1 MRLRIVAPLGMLQ
14 AGSGRKKL
22 MQRVVIVGGGAIG
35 SSIAYFL
42 LSDPSFRGEVT
53 VIERDPSYAQAS
65 SALSASSIRQQF
77 STSINIE
84 IGRFGIAF
92 LREAA
97 QRLAVDGDAPDL
109 GLVEPGYLFLATR
122 AGASV
127 LERSHGLQRAL
138 GVDTALLDPHQLR
151 ERFHWLSAEGI
162 AIGSLGLSGEG
173 WFDGYGLLQAYRRK
187 ARSLGATYLA
197 ASAAGFATA
206 GDRVTA
212 VRLADGSSVPCDVA
226 VNAAGPWAANVARSL
241 GIDLPVRARRRCVFV
256 FTCPTPI
263 APCPLVVDPS
273 GVWFRPEGRGFI
285 CGVSPDAGDDPDDLP
300 LEVDHRLFDETIW
313 PTLAARVPAFEALRQ
328 TSAWA
333 GYYEYN
339 TFDQNGIVGPH
350 PDWRNVVLANGFSG
364 HGIQQSPAV
373 GRGVAELI
381 AHGGYRSLDLSP
393 LAFERIVS
401 GRPLV
406 ELAVV

>member
-1 MRLRIVAPLGMLQ
+1 MFAERAAARYVTSSHQ
-14 AGSGRKKL
+14 AAVL
-22 MQRVVIVGGGAIG
+22 MQRVVIIGGGAIG

-42 LSDPSFRGEVT
+42 LSDPAFRGEVT
-53 VIERDPSYAQAS
+53 VIERDPSYTQAS

-84 IGRFGIAF
+84 IGRFGIEF
-92 LREAA
+92 LRESGE
-97 QRLAVDGDAPDL
+97 RLAVHGDAPDI
-109 GLVEPGYLFLATR
+109 GLLEHGYLFLAS
-122 AGASV
+122 APGASI
-127 LERSHGLQRAL
+127 LERSHGLQHAL
-138 GVDTALLDPHQLR
+138 GVDVALLEPHALR
-151 ERFHWLSAEGI
+151 QRFHWLATDGV
-162 AIGSLGLSGEG
+162 ALGSLGLSGEG
-173 WFDGYGLLQAYRRK
+173 WFDGYGLLQAYRGK
-187 ARSLGATYLA
+187 ARSLGATYVTG
-197 ASAAGFATA
+197 SAAGFATS
-206 GDRVTA
+206 GNRVTA
-212 VRLADGSSVPCDVA
+212 VRLADGSSISCDFA
-226 VNAAGPWAANVARSL
+226 VNAAGPWAAAVARWL

-263 APCPLVVDPS
+263 TPCPLVVEPT

-285 CGVSPDAGDDPDDLP
+285 CGVSPDAGQDPDDLP
-300 LEVDHRLFDETIW
+300 LEVDHRLFDEIIW

-339 TFDQNGIVGPH
+339 TFDQNGIVGLH
-350 PDWRNVVLANGFSG
+350 PAWRNLALANGFSG

-381 AHGGYRSLDLSP
+381 VHGGYRTLDLSP
-393 LAFERIVS
+393 LAFERIVED
-401 GRPLV
+401 RPLV

>member
-1 MRLRIVAPLGMLQ
+1 
-14 AGSGRKKL
+14 

-42 LSDPSFRGEVT
+42 LADPAFRGHVT

-77 STSINIE
+77 STSINVE
-84 IGRFGIAF
+84 IGRFGIEF
-92 LREAA
+92 LREAGH
-97 QRLAVDGDAPDL
+97 RLAVDGDAPDL
-109 GLVEPGYLFLATR
+109 GLTEPGYLFLASP
-122 AGASV
+122 AGASI
-127 LERSHGLQRAL
+127 LERSHGLQHAL
-138 GVDTALLDPHQLR
+138 GVDVALLEPHALR
-151 ERFHWLSAEGI
+151 QRFHWLSTEGI
-162 AIGSLGLSGEG
+162 ALGSLGLTGEG
-173 WFDGYGLLQAYRRK
+173 WLDGYGLLQAYRRK
-187 ARSLGATYLA
+187 ARSLGASYLT
-197 ASAAGFATA
+197 ASAAGFATT

-212 VRLADGSSVPCDVA
+212 VRLADASSLPCDVV
-226 VNAAGPWAANVARSL
+226 VNAAGPWAASVAGWL
-241 GIDLPVRARRRCVFV
+241 GVDLPVRARRRCVFV
-256 FTCPTPI
+256 FMCPTPI
-263 APCPLVVDPS
+263 APCPLVVEPT

-285 CGVSPDAGDDPDDLP
+285 CGVSPDAGEDPDDLP
-300 LEVDHRLFDETIW
+300 LEVDHRLFDEIVW

-339 TFDQNGIVGPH
+339 TFDQNGIVGLH
-350 PDWRNVVLANGFSG
+350 PEWRNLALANGFSG

-373 GRGVAELI
+373 GRGIAELI
-381 AHGGYRSLDLSP
+381 VHGGYCTLDLSP
-393 LAFERIVS
+393 LAFERILA